1 MSVAVDAQGIDKV
14 QPYLTLAGATF
25 VTLIDQ
31 SNLLSSIFRFKAV
44 PNGLLIDE
52 QGILNYQKYG
62 GFELRKPEFRDI
74 VYTWAEGASPE
85 WLASRMQED
94 AMGGPDHQQA
104 IQHFQIGTNHYKE
117 GKIKQALEEWKKG
130 RDLEPDNWVIRK
142 QIWAVQNPEK
152 FYGNEVDSDWQ
163 REQIERGI

>member
-1 MSVAVDAQGIDKV
+1 MAVDAQGTDKV

-62 GFELRKPEFRDI
+62 GFEIRKPEFRDI
-74 VYTWAEGASPE
+74 VYTWAEGASSD
-85 WLASRMQED
+85 WLANRTQED
-94 AMGGPDHQQA
+94 VMGGPDHQQA

-117 GKIKQALEEWKKG
+117 GKTKEALEEWKKG

-152 FYGNEVDSDWQ
+152 FYGNDVDSDWQ
-163 REQIERGI
+163 REQIEKGA